1 VEKDLWRSPLLRP
14 LCELE
19 NIIDPSAGSEASMF
33 FTFPEDAHWNADRQA
48 VEFGVE
54 IASTAVSSGSRGAC
68 SSVYFPSRRPRSG
81 ASRLLV

>member
-1 VEKDLWRSPLLRP
+1 MEKDLWRSPLLRP

-54 IASTAVSSGSRGAC
+54 IASTRCRPGPAARVPASTSRAADPGAVRRG
-68 SSVYFPSRRPRSG
+68 Y
-81 ASRLLV
+81 